1 MVRLDGELIERGAIR
16 FTPSGV
22 PVLDCRLRHRSEQIE
37 AGLPRSIDF
46 EIAAVA
52 LGDLVATVDRITPGM
67 RLEVDGFLAPSRKGS
82 RSLTLHI
89 TSCRP
94 QDGGRPESKEH

>member
-1 MVRLDGELIERGAIR
+1 VVRLDGELIERGAIR
-16 FTPSGV
+16 YTPAGV

-52 LGDLVATVDRITPGM
+52 LGDLVDTMDRIAPGR
-67 RLEVDGFLAPSRKGS
+67 RLEVDGFLAPTRKGS
-82 RSLTLHI
+82 RNLTLHI
-89 TSCRP
+89 TRCRP
-94 QDGGRPESKEH
+94 QEGSGS

>member
-1 MVRLDGELIERGAIR
+1 MVRLDGELVERGAVR
-16 FTPSGV
+16 FTPGGV
-22 PVLDCRLRHRSEQIE
+22 PVLDLKLRHRSEQIE

-52 LGDLVATVDRITPGM
+52 LGDLADTMDALVPGR

-82 RSLTLHI
+82 RTLTLHI
-89 TSCRP
+89 TRCRP
-94 QDGGRPESKEH
+94 QDGSGS